1 MMSHTSLI
9 RLHRIVPVLAITLSF
24 GCATETPDEQVDPA
38 AEANAIIEL
47 ETEWSDRFGADD
59 VDWIVELHTEDAVQL
74 PPGAPIVEGREA
86 LRDAWQS
93 MADTEGLDIS
103 WSSSKAVVSPEGQ
116 MAYDYG
122 AATLTTPDG
131 ETHDMKYL
139 VVWVKEDGQ
148 WKVAADMFNA
158 DESS

>member
-1 MMSHTSLI
+1 MSLSCLVRT
-9 RLHRIVPVLAITLSF
+9 HRILPILAIAFSF
-24 GCATETPDEQVDPA
+24 GCATETPNEEVDPA
-38 AEANAIIEL
+38 AEANAIMEL

-59 VDWIVELHTEDAVQL
+59 VDWIVELHAADAVQL

-86 LRDAWQS
+86 LREAWQS

-103 WSSSKAVVSPEGQ
+103 WGSTKAVVSPDGQ

-122 AATLTTPDG
+122 PATLTTPDG

-139 VVWVKEDGQ
+139 VVWVKEGGQ
-148 WKVAADMFNA
+148 WKIAADMFNA